1 MYDLLRL
8 AGPPNRGRVLSGHR
22 RVRSGDAD
30 ANRVLRLDG
39 VARYAQDIA
48 FDDLF
53 DAAEDGDHGAWV
65 LRRTVIEVHR
75 MPVFHDQLRVRTW
88 CSGIGARW
96 CTKRTTLDSA
106 DGARVEVEGFW
117 VNVDPTT
124 GRPASL
130 SARMVATFREAAGDA
145 PLRWRRMLTQAPP
158 ADPAPSDGGADRE
171 FALRLSDV
179 DWLGHLNNATYW
191 SALEQVLAG
200 HTSGPVE
207 AVLEHAVPVDPG
219 ERLRLRTSAD
229 GATQHVWFLV
239 DGAVRA
245 VARVR
250 PRV

>member
-1 MYDLLRL
+1 MNDLLRL
-8 AGPPNRGRVLSGHR
+8 AGPPGRGRVLTGHR

-30 ANRVLRLDG
+30 ATRVLRLDG

-75 MPVFHDQLRVRTW
+75 MPVFHEQLRVRTW
-88 CSGIGARW
+88 CSGIGPRW

-106 DGARVEVEGFW
+106 DGSRVEVEGFW
-117 VNVDPTT
+117 VNVDPST
-124 GRPASL
+124 GRPAPL
-130 SARMVATFREAAGDA
+130 SARMVATFRGAAGDE
-145 PLRWRRMLTQAPP
+145 PLRWRRMLTGSVPEGA
-158 ADPAPSDGGADRE
+158 ADHE
-171 FALRLSDV
+171 FALRVTDV

-191 SALEQVLAG
+191 SALEQALAG
-200 HTSGPVE
+200 HTSGSVE

-219 ERLRLRTSAD
+219 EHLRLRTSTD
-229 GATQHVWFLV
+229 EATQRVWFLV

-250 PRV
+250 PRG

>member
-1 MYDLLRL
+1 MDFPPPLE
-8 AGPPNRGRVLSGHR
+8 GPPARGRVLTGHR
-22 RVRSGDAD
+22 RVRSSDAD
-30 ANRVLRLDG
+30 VTRVLRLDG

-75 MPVFHDQLRVRTW
+75 MPVFHEQLRVRTW

-96 CTKRTTLDSA
+96 CTKRTTLDSE

-124 GRPASL
+124 GRPAPL
-130 SARMVATFREAAGDA
+130 SARMVATFREAAGDE
-145 PLRWRRMLTQAPP
+145 PLRWRRMLTL
-158 ADPAPSDGGADRE
+158 PAPDRAVDHD
-171 FALRLSDV
+171 FPLRLTDV

-191 SALEQVLAG
+191 SALEQALTG

-207 AVLEHAVPVDPG
+207 AVLEHVTPVAPG
-219 ERLRLRTSAD
+219 EHLQLRTSTD
-229 GATQHVWFLV
+229 GGANHVWFQV

-250 PRV
+250 PRA